1 MSRFKLTKSSLPKIR
16 KMLQRQVYAVK
27 AQLALDA
34 YTFLST
40 FDYNIYGGDTDT
52 IPFGLT
58 QFMASNWN
66 ISINAPDTTV
76 EGDELERDFYYHHGK
91 KFPVDHM
98 RGIKELRLTDR
109 FYSTNSSIFV
119 ANSVP
124 YALTLE
130 QGGELYD
137 FVWNE
142 GETPEFRD
150 CKPNR
155 YIERATQHITQ
166 KANIH
171 AAVITAWET
180 CPEIH

>member
-40 FDYNIYGGDTDT
+40 FDYNVGGGDTDT
-52 IPFGLT
+52 SPYGLT

-66 ISINAPDTTV
+66 VSINAPDTTV
-76 EGDELERDFYYHHGK
+76 EGDELERDFYYQK
-91 KFPVDHM
+91 RKTFPVDHM
-98 RGIKELRLTDR
+98 RGIKELRLMDSS
-109 FYSTNSSIFV
+109 YSTTASIFV

-130 QGGELYD
+130 QGGQLVD
-137 FVWNE
+137 FVTTE
-142 GETPEFRD
+142 DEPPQYRD

-155 YIERATQHITQ
+155 YIERATQYITQ
-166 KANIH
+166 KANIQ